1 VWSLAVRCDEQGASD
16 STVAKVLRRYNDRLM
31 GMDGVVMVALGQ
43 DEIGRNCI
51 IVGVKTAK
59 YLHTIPKTIEGVR
72 ARGRAIGE
80 LNAL

>member
-1 VWSLAVRCDEQGASD
+1 
-16 STVAKVLRRYNDRLM
+16 M